1 VESSQLKRISIVGIS
16 ILCLSPL
23 EIFSNKLFENKK
35 ENNENIVVLA
45 TADMKLKANY
55 LSNNYE
61 IFNPNIKTASE
72 NLETLASQNKKN
84 EISDN
89 IENNIESENTSENI
103 KKEKKEETKEETKK
117 VVEQT
122 KEKVTK
128 KDSVSTKKEKI
139 VTTKKE
145 EKSTTKV
152 VTEKK
157 VEQPKKAETTKQES
171 TALPPNKET
180 ATSLVNYAKQFVG
193 NPYKYGGT
201 SLTNGIDC
209 SGFTMRVYEH
219 FGYSLPHSSRSQA
232 NYGSYVSINNLQPG
246 DLIFYGYNGSIS
258 HVAIYIGNSQIVHA
272 ATSKEG
278 IKIANYKMMP
288 IITARRI
295 LSNS

>member
-1 VESSQLKRISIVGIS
+1 MESSQLKRLSIVGIS
-16 ILCLSPL
+16 ILCLSSL
-23 EIFSNKLFENKK
+23 EIFSNKLFENRKA
-35 ENNENIVVLA
+35 NNENTVILA

-89 IENNIESENTSENI
+89 IENNIESENKSENI
-103 KKEKKEETKEETKK
+103 KEEKQEETKEETKE
-117 VVEQT
+117 VVKQQE
-122 KEKVTK
+122 EKVTK
-128 KDSVSTKKEKI
+128 KDSVSTKKEEI
-139 VTTKKE
+139 VTTKE
-145 EKSTTKV
+145 EKTTTKI

-157 VEQPKKAETTKQES
+157 VEQPKKTETVKQES
-171 TALPPNKET
+171 TVLPPNTET

-193 NPYKYGGT
+193 NPYKSGGT
-201 SLTNGIDC
+201 SLTNGADC
-209 SGFTMRVYEH
+209 SGFTMKIYEN

-272 ATSKEG
+272 STNTGG
-278 IKIANYKMMP
+278 IKIANYKIMP